1 MMVKDTVEKGRYLV
15 GLLESAIGKR
25 GRSASVM
32 SHIPGMTPEVRRP
45 WVSGLRTGVVAGASI
60 TGLAVGAVATIAG
73 FYARTIVTPPKQG
86 NEALRI
92 LGVGYETPEPSESD
106 IPTTVTLPANDET
119 LVSGRYML
127 FFDGGRG
134 YAVVGDVVAY
144 SPRLETVT
152 RRVVEVHEGDLREAK
167 RGRWS
172 GAIYENPGDAGYDYD
187 DVTLELPVGDAPAWV
202 VPAPQGSSCRTWAVM
217 VHGRGAARQE
227 TLRSLDTVQEL
238 GMTSIHVAYR
248 NDRDAPPSE
257 DGRYGLGFTEWE
269 DIEIAIR
276 YALDHGAH
284 DVVLFGWSMGGA
296 IALQATDKSQYQH
309 LIKALVLDGPVVDW
323 FELIRYHSRMQRLPL
338 RLGQLVSDLLAE
350 PRAAMMTGLGA
361 PILLSDLD
369 WLSRSDELLTP
380 TLILHSVDDEFVP
393 VNTSVDLASR
403 NSLVELVPFH
413 KARHTKEWNVD
424 PERWK
429 QAVVEWLPE
438 HLFHE
443 SAPTE
448 LPEGESPL
456 DVAERQAD
464 Y

>member
-1 MMVKDTVEKGRYLV
+1 MASK
-15 GLLESAIGKR
+15 ESAVGGGAR
-25 GRSASVM
+25 RSSVWG
-32 SHIPGMTPEVRRP
+32 HIPGVSPEARRP
-45 WVSGLRTGVVAGASI
+45 WLSGLRTGIVAGASV
-60 TGLAVGAVATIAG
+60 TGLTVGAVAAVAG

-86 NEALRI
+86 NESLRI
-92 LGVGYETPEPSESD
+92 LGVGYETAEPTETD
-106 IPTTVTLPANDET
+106 VPTTVTLPANDET
-119 LVSGRYML
+119 LVSGKYML

-172 GAIYENPGDAGYDYD
+172 GAIFDDPSDAGYEYQ
-187 DVTLELPVGDAPAWV
+187 DVILELPVGDAPAWV
-202 VPAPQGSSCRTWAVM
+202 VPGPQSSTCRTWAVM

-227 TLRSLDTVQEL
+227 TLRSLESTQAL

-269 DIEIAIR
+269 DVEVAIR

-296 IALQATDKSQYQH
+296 IALQAADKSQFQH
-309 LIKALVLDGPVVDW
+309 LIRALVLDGPVVDW
-323 FELIRYHSRMQRLPL
+323 FELIRYHSRLQRLPL

-393 VNTSVDLASR
+393 VNTSVELAAR
-403 NSLVELVPFH
+403 NKLVDLVPFH

-424 PERWK
+424 PERWHTS
-429 QAVVEWLPE
+429 VTEWLPD
-438 HLFHE
+438 HL
-443 SAPTE
+443 SYRTE
-448 LPEGESPL
+448 QPALPEGDSPL
-456 DVAERQAD
+456 DVSRRQAD